1 MLTHIQDTT
10 FEHIASAYKT
20 KLKVPQEQPITL
32 MFDNER
38 LSPLDTVADSEIED
52 LDSIEVHFK

>member
-1 MLTHIQDTT
+1 
-10 FEHIASAYKT
+10 
-20 KLKVPQEQPITL
+20 